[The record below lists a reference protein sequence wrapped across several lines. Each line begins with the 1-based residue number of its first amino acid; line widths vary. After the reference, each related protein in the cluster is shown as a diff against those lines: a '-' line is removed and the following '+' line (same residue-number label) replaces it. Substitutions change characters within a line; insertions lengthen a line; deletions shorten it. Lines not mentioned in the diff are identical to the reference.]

1 MKRVW
6 KKYQPIVEIVVL
18 DKLHILSKRI
28 QNRLGMITESEVNIL
43 DIDEFTMP
51 KFGVMF
57 GTNLCASFDDV
68 ERDKKIELLTLTLYR
83 NLAISE
89 AMDLSDLLSK
99 KAKTNEVNMLASP
112 QKCKVTI
119 KNKKPIDVVKIN
131 HSLKNKKKKLINFT
145 TISEQVNVDKKLQ
158 IQRLKAQYDFLKI
171 DLQFHQERFDE
182 ALVEFN
188 KHFADK
194 LEPRENKSE
203 EVKEEVQRE
212 KSVDK
217 IYKKIATKA
226 HPDKKSGSDEDFKKL
241 KEMVDTVDLDGL
253 KEMANQ
259 YDVDIEEEMD
269 EVAYQSSIKNLN
281 EEIDR
286 LQKTYAYKWFY
297 GDDVMKQLIEQSILK
312 K

>member
-57 GTNLCASFDDV
+57 GTNLCASFDDI
-68 ERDKKIELLTLTLYR
+68 EIDKKIELLTLTLYR

-119 KNKKPIDVVKIN
+119 KNKKSIDVVKIN

-145 TISEQVNVDKKLQ
+145 TISE
-158 IQRLKAQYDFLKI
+158 
-171 DLQFHQERFDE
+171 
-182 ALVEFN
+182 
-188 KHFADK
+188 
-194 LEPRENKSE
+194 
-203 EVKEEVQRE
+203 
-212 KSVDK
+212 
-217 IYKKIATKA
+217 
-226 HPDKKSGSDEDFKKL
+226 
-241 KEMVDTVDLDGL
+241 
-253 KEMANQ
+253 
-259 YDVDIEEEMD
+259 
-269 EVAYQSSIKNLN
+269 
-281 EEIDR
+281 
-286 LQKTYAYKWFY
+286 
-297 GDDVMKQLIEQSILK
+297 
-312 K
+312 